1 MQTNTNYLQVTDI
14 KSIRDDRV
22 LFANI
27 NFELWPNQLLQIDG
41 PNGSGKTTLLR
52 ILCGLFL
59 QEQGEVLWKGKN
71 IRQDRMDFQSDL
83 IYLGHGQ
90 GIKGDFTPTENLRFV
105 RSLYGSQRDSSL
117 QDILSEVGLAGFEH
131 VPSRTLSAGQR
142 RRVSLGKLLLTSARL
157 WILDEPF
164 TSLDKQGQQMV
175 EDLLNKHITNGGIV
189 IITTH
194 QRINISSVETR
205 VLSLGQRVSQVS

>member
-1 MQTNTNYLQVTDI
+1 MNIDNSFLQVIDI
-14 KSIRDDRV
+14 QSIRDDRV
-22 LFANI
+22 LFTDI
-27 NFELWPNQLLQIDG
+27 NFELGPRQLLQIDG

-71 IRQDRMDFQSDL
+71 IRQIREDFQSDL
-83 IYLGHGQ
+83 VYLGHGE
-90 GIKGDFTPTENLRFV
+90 GIKGDLTPTENLHFV
-105 RSLYGSQRDSSL
+105 RSLHETQRDFSL
-117 QDILSEVGLAGFEH
+117 QDILLKVGLSGFEH
-131 VPSRTLSAGQR
+131 VLSRALSAGQR
-142 RRVSLGKLLLTSARL
+142 RRISLGKLLLTEARL

-175 EDLLNKHITNGGIV
+175 EGLLDDHTTNGGMV

-194 QRINISSVETR
+194 QRININSVETR
-205 VLSLGQRVSQVS
+205 VLSLG

>member
-1 MQTNTNYLQVTDI
+1 MIDI

-22 LFANI
+22 LFTDI
-27 NFELWPNQLLQIDG
+27 NFELGSRQLLQIDG

-59 QEQGEVLWKGKN
+59 QEQGDVLWKGKN
-71 IRQDRMDFQSDL
+71 IRQIREDFQSDL
-83 IYLGHGQ
+83 VYLGHGQ
-90 GIKGDFTPTENLRFV
+90 GIKGDLTPTENLHFA
-105 RSLYGSQRDSSL
+105 RSLHKTQSDSSL
-117 QDILSEVGLAGFEH
+117 QVILSKVGLSGFEH
-131 VPSRTLSAGQR
+131 VPSRALSAGQR
-142 RRVSLGKLLLTSARL
+142 RRISLGRLLLSKALL

-175 EDLLNKHITNGGIV
+175 EGLLDDHITNGGMV

-194 QRINISSVETR
+194 QRININSVETR
-205 VLSLGQRVSQVS
+205 VLSLG